1 MVHEAIETVVI
12 GAGPAGLRAA
22 QVLAEAGR
30 EVLVLEKNAEIGPK
44 TCAGGL
50 TQKTVR
56 ELRSLGGAGSG
67 LGGPGGPGASN
78 SFGLPLL
85 THIAFRGEPLA
96 PLDPELAV
104 VRTISRRALGQW
116 QAELAAGAGAE
127 LRTGVAA
134 TRIDLAARTLE
145 AGGRRLRYRHLIGA
159 DGTASAVRRALG
171 LGGNRDFFA
180 GEYNIAG
187 LHRECLLAACDSR
200 ELAGGYFWIFPHE
213 DYTSVGA
220 MVHKACVS
228 PARVRPY
235 LERRM
240 AELGIEPGGTPYEG
254 ATIGTEY
261 PGVEFPGSVY
271 LAGDAAGTASSLS
284 GEGIYGALISG
295 EEVARS
301 ILEPGYPRPKLE
313 SWLRSKGVQ
322 DAVSRLW
329 LRPAP
334 RRASFWA
341 LSLLCRG
348 AITRRWLSQ
357 LLMRP

>member
-1 MVHEAIETVVI
+1 MVPEAVETVVI

-56 ELRSLGGAGSG
+56 ELRALA
-67 LGGPGGPGASN
+67 GASAGADV
-78 SFGLPLL
+78 SGVRGGFGLPFL
-85 THIAFRGEPLA
+85 THVSFRGEPLM
-96 PLDPELAV
+96 PLDPALAV
-104 VRTISRRALGQW
+104 VHTISRRALGQW
-116 QAELAAGAGAE
+116 QAGITAGAGAE
-127 LRTGVAA
+127 LRPGVAA
-134 TRIDLAARTLE
+134 TRLDLTTRTLE
-145 AGGRRLRYRHLIGA
+145 ASGRTIRYRHLIGA

-171 LGGNRDFFA
+171 LPGRREFFA
-180 GEYNIAG
+180 GEYNIADLG
-187 LHRECLLAACDSR
+187 RERLYAACDGR

-213 DYTSVGA
+213 GYTSIGA
-220 MVHKACVS
+220 MVHKGCVP

-240 AELGIEPGGTPYEG
+240 AELGIDPGETPYEG

-261 PGVEFPGSVY
+261 HGVEFPGAVY
-271 LAGDAAGTASSLS
+271 LIGDAAGMASALS

-301 ILEPGYPRPKLE
+301 ILEPGYPRPRLR
-313 SWLRSKGVQ
+313 SWLRSKAVQ
-322 DAVSRLW
+322 DATSRLW
-329 LRPAP
+329 LRPLP
-334 RRASFWA
+334 RRASFLA
-341 LSLLCRG
+341 LSLLCRREG
-348 AITRRWLSQ
+348 MRRWLSE
-357 LLMRP
+357 LLLRP